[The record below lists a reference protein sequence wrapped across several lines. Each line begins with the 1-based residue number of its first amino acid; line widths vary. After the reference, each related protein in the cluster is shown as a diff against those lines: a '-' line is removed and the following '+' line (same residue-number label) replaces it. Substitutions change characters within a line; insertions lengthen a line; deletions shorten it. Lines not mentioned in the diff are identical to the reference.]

1 MRSVKAIFYPNM
13 LSAALLTVAACAA
26 QAKSTEKV
34 LATFKGANGSQ
45 PQGVL
50 VSDAAGNLYGTTT
63 AGGKSND
70 GTVFE
75 LIAPAAGK
83 KVWKEKVLAS
93 FDGTNGN
100 LPAAGLIMDKS
111 GNLYGTTL
119 EGGASNFGTVFKLA
133 KPAAGKTVWTL
144 SDLFSFDGTDGQNL
158 QSGLIFDSAGN
169 LYGTT
174 NFGGANS
181 DGTVFELSPPAS
193 GHGAW
198 TETVL
203 FSFNET
209 DGKFVADALIFDTKG
224 NLYGTTNEGGASGD
238 GTVFE
243 LSPPASG
250 SAWTETVLASFD
262 GANGENPYAGLVA
275 DSSGNLYGTTA
286 KGGTQGD
293 GTVFRLSPPSGGGT
307 AWVETVLLNF
317 KGSNGDYPFAGL
329 ALGSGDDLYGVTGGG
344 GKFGYGVAFKLAP
357 PAGGKGAWTE
367 TVLAAFDKTDGEGPS
382 AALILGK
389 TGDLY
394 GTNVAG
400 GKSGDGN
407 VFQLTP

>member
-1 MRSVKAIFYPNM
+1 MKAIFYQNM
-13 LSAALLTVAACAA
+13 LTAALLTVAACAA
-26 QAKSTEKV
+26 DAKSSEKV
-34 LATFKGANGSQ
+34 LVAFKGPNGDQ

-83 KVWKEKVLAS
+83 KVWREKVLVS
-93 FDGTNGN
+93 FNGTNGN
-100 LPAAGLIMDKS
+100 LPAAGLILDKA

-119 EGGASNFGTVFKLA
+119 EGGASNDGTVFKVA
-133 KPAAGKTVWTL
+133 KPASGKSVWTESVL
-144 SDLFSFDGTDGQNL
+144 VSFDGTNGQNT
-158 QSGLIFDSAGN
+158 QAGLVSDAAGN

-181 DGTVFELSPPAS
+181 DGTVFEASPPAS

-203 FSFNET
+203 FSFNGT
-209 DGKFVADALIFDTKG
+209 DGEFVADALIFDTKG

-243 LSPPASG
+243 LSPPTSG
-250 SAWTETVLASFD
+250 GAWSETVLASFS
-262 GANGENPYAGLVA
+262 GTNGENPYAGLVA

-286 KGGTQGD
+286 KGGTHGG
-293 GTVFRLSPPSGGGT
+293 GTVFKLSPPGGRTG
-307 AWVETVLLNF
+307 WVETVLLNF
-317 KGSNGDYPFAGL
+317 KGSDGNYPFAGL
-329 ALGSGDDLYGVTGGG
+329 TLGSGGDLYGVTGGG
-344 GKFGYGVAFKLAP
+344 GRFGDGIAFKLAP
-357 PAGGKGAWTE
+357 PAGGKRAWTE
-367 TVLAAFDKTDGEGPS
+367 TVLAAFDGTDGEGPS
-382 AALILGK
+382 ADLVFGK

-394 GTNVAG
+394 GTAVVG
-400 GKSGDGN
+400 GKANEGN
-407 VFQLTP
+407 VFQLSP

>member
-1 MRSVKAIFYPNM
+1 MPSVKTLFYQNM
-13 LSAALLTVAACAA
+13 LTVALLTVAACAA
-26 QAKSTEKV
+26 HAKSSEKV
-34 LATFKGANGSQ
+34 LANFKGSNGNQ

-83 KVWKEKVLAS
+83 QVWKQKVLLS
-93 FDGTNGN
+93 FNGSNGN
-100 LPAAGLIMDKS
+100 LPAAGLILDKA

-119 EGGASNFGTVFKLA
+119 EGGASNDGTVFKLA
-133 KPAAGKTVWTL
+133 KPAAGKLIWRESVL
-144 SDLFSFDGTDGQNL
+144 VSFDGTNGQNT
-158 QSGLIFDSAGN
+158 QSGLVSDSAGN

-174 NFGGANS
+174 NFGGANG
-181 DGTVFELSPPAS
+181 DGTVFEASPPAS

-203 FSFNET
+203 FSFDDT
-209 DGKFVADALIFDTKG
+209 DGKFVADALIFDSKG

-243 LSPPASG
+243 LSPPSG
-250 SAWTETVLASFD
+250 GGAWTETVLASFD
-262 GANGENPYAGLVA
+262 GTDGANPYAGLVVDA
-275 DSSGNLYGTTA
+275 AGNLYGTTA

-293 GTVFRLSPPSGGGT
+293 GIVFRLSPPSGGGT
-307 AWVETVLLNF
+307 AWVEKVLLNF
-317 KGSNGDYPFAGL
+317 KGSDGDYPFAGL
-329 ALGSGDDLYGVTGGG
+329 TLGSGGDLYGVTGGG
-344 GKFGYGVAFKLAP
+344 GKFGDGVAFKLAP
-357 PAGGKGAWTE
+357 PAGGTGAWTE
-367 TVLAAFDKTDGEGPS
+367 TILAAFDGTDGEGPS
-382 AALILGK
+382 AALSFGK
-389 TGDLY
+389 SGDLY
-394 GTNVAG
+394 GTAVVG
-400 GKSGDGN
+400 GKANDGN